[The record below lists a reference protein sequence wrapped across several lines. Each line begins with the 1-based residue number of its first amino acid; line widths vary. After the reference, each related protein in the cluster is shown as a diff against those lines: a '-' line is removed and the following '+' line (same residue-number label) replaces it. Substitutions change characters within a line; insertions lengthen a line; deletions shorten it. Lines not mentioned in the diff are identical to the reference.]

1 MAERGIYIHRGF
13 VRRLALAAGW
23 SILGGAVFLTVGFKK
38 WFGLMILA
46 LAIWLLVVAVRGRP
60 LRDRQLPIWETV
72 VLVINMGVVLFA
84 PFMLLPFLRCQS
96 MLLAWVLYFTITVG
110 LVANA
115 LIEFLLFR
123 PRVR

>member
-13 VRRLALAAGW
+13 ARRLALAAGW

-60 LRDRQLPIWETV
+60 LRERQLPIWETV

-84 PFMLLPFLRCQS
+84 PFMLLPFMRGQS
-96 MLLAWVLYFTITVG
+96 LLLAWVLYFTITVG